1 MSYPSSSQAKERT
14 LNSSGQSREPC
25 PLPFSSRGRRRDS
38 SPFSRAREDER
49 ALPLLC
55 LLLEM
60 ERTPLP
66 VSLVRKRERLKPCPL
81 RSSSS
86 RQSSRL
92 SSLPFSSRGRK
103 RLFTS
108 FRERGR
114 WLYPRLSSPAEGES
128 TLPLPSCS
136 QERRVQPCP
145 LRSCSRE
152 SREKR
157 ERLSFGF
164 F

>member
-1 MSYPSSSQAKERT
+1 M
-14 LNSSGQSREPC
+14 
-25 PLPFSSRGRRRDS
+25 
-38 SPFSRAREDER
+38 
-49 ALPLLC
+49 PLLC

-92 SSLPFSSRGRK
+92 SSLPFSSRWRK

-157 ERLSFGF
+157 ERLSSGF
-164 F
+164 YREETMTLHCVSFLKRRRELCSRLDRVESFTFCLLVEREETLVDFLL